1 MKRRVWLVLT
11 GLWLLLAAG
20 ASAEE
25 LRFPAQVQPFV
36 RTELTVEAP
45 ADGRLTIRLWNAL
58 GEQQP
63 IVKDATVHAGENTFV
78 WDATTYGGMP
88 LAPGACRAMA
98 MLERA
103 DGTRH
108 WMRAGFC
115 VESPIATLHYA
126 LPCGEVFSHKRASP
140 WFVDCAVTAQC
151 VVNLEIYSDA
161 ERTQLAASVR
171 KKVNN
176 SGFFRMVW
184 NGERNGRKL
193 AEGDYYVKVYAS
205 GSEDRAFTFP
215 LKVQNQ
221 RPAQAEL
228 GPTGPLLPA
237 ALDDAS
243 VWQAITAPIAV
254 VNIDAEDHQ
263 RLYAGPTPKSGVVGN
278 VHGQSQGL
286 EVLEV
291 GKTYTRVRAWR
302 HEDDTCVEGYV
313 PTRKLKMV
321 APNTRYGVLIN
332 KATQT
337 LTVYER
343 GKPIAHA
350 RVSTGLK
357 AEDKAFRET
366 RRGAFLT
373 TDRVMPF
380 ESKGFRY
387 EYAIRIDGGNLI
399 HQVGYRPGANAMDFS
414 EQTAQL
420 GERASEGCVRVDWR
434 AQEEGSI
441 NAYWLWTHLP
451 YGTKVL
457 VVDWET
463 GV

>member
-1 MKRRVWLVLT
+1 MKTRVWLALT
-11 GLWLLLAAG
+11 GIWLLLAAG
-20 ASAEE
+20 VAAEE
-25 LRFPAQVQPFV
+25 LRFPALIHPFA
-36 RTELTVEAP
+36 RTEFTVEAP
-45 ADGRLTIRLWNAL
+45 AEGLLTIRLWDAA

-63 IVKDATVHAGENTFV
+63 IVKDAAVHTGENTLT
-78 WDATTYGGMP
+78 WDGTTYGGMP
-88 LAPGACRAMA
+88 LSPGMCRAMA
-98 MLERA
+98 VLEGK
-103 DGTRH
+103 DGVRH
-108 WMRAGFC
+108 WMGSGFC
-115 VESPIATLHYA
+115 VSDPIATLHYA
-126 LPCGEVFSHKRASP
+126 LPSSEVFSHKRASP

-151 VVNLEIYSDA
+151 VVNLEFYSDA
-161 ERTQLAASVR
+161 EMTRLAASVR

-176 SGFFRMVW
+176 SGFFRVAW

-193 AEGDYYVKVYAS
+193 KEGDYYVKVYAS
-205 GSEDRAFTFP
+205 GSQERAFTFP

-228 GPTGPLLPA
+228 APTGPLLPG

-243 VWQAITAPIAV
+243 VWQAMTAPMAV

-263 RLYAGPTPKSGVVGN
+263 RLYAGPSPKSGVVGN

-291 GKTYTRVRAWR
+291 GKSYTRVRAWR

-313 PTRKLKMV
+313 PTKKLKIV
-321 APNTRYGVLIN
+321 TPNTRYGVLIN
-332 KATQT
+332 KASQT
-337 LTVYER
+337 LTVYEY

-357 AEDKAFRET
+357 APGKAFRET
-366 RRGAFLT
+366 RRGAFMT
-373 TDRVMPF
+373 TDRVVPF

-399 HQVGYRPGANAMDFS
+399 HQVGYTQGAEGMDFS
-414 EQTAQL
+414 AQVAQL
-420 GERASEGCVRVDWR
+420 GDRASEGCVRVDWR
-434 AQEEGSI
+434 AQEEGSV

-451 YGTKVL
+451 YGVKVL
-457 VVDWET
+457 VIDSQRAV
-463 GV
+463 